1 VLFVPSLCR
10 HLVSSS
16 LLDIVGFEV
25 NQKVGKIVILRNEV
39 FVGKGYRSGGRFILN
54 VASNAINGNVSPS
67 TYIAES

>member
-1 VLFVPSLCR
+1 M
-10 HLVSSS
+10 
-16 LLDIVGFEV
+16 
-25 NQKVGKIVILRNEV
+25 LRNGV